1 MGVSL
6 EKVNPVVRAV
16 RIVTVGGPYAWID
29 VRQHNNTRVTVGYRN
44 RKTDRTLYMESAFL
58 DWELVLRREMDAEYR
73 ADNLSSVQTL
83 CGA

>member
-1 MGVSL
+1 MVKL

-16 RIVTVGGPYAWID
+16 RILTVGGPCKWID

-58 DWELVLRREMDAEYR
+58 DWERVLRREMNAEYR
-73 ADNLSSVQTL
+73 ADNLRGTQVL
-83 CGA
+83 CGE